1 MEKNIIVKIDKV
13 LHGRDIKYILHNH
26 MELSSTLVKRLKRT
40 DNGILLNGEA
50 VNVLRTVCAGDE
62 LVLTFYDESSDNI
75 VPKNIPICI
84 LYEDEDIIAVNKPRS
99 MPTHPSFNHYED
111 TLANGIM
118 YYFRDKDFTFR
129 AITRLDRDTSGV
141 VLVAKNPLSAQI
153 LSDDM
158 KNKKINKEY
167 IAVVNGV
174 PEPLYGTVSAPIKR
188 RESSVMLRCVAPDGR
203 EAITE
208 YEVEK
213 AFGGLSLVKLR
224 PVTGRTHQLRV
235 HMSFIGTPIYG
246 DDLYGASQM
255 EEETRLHC
263 RRISF
268 FHPMTKEKITV
279 TAPIPDDI
287 KILIEK

>member
-1 MEKNIIVKIDKV
+1 MEKKIIVKIDKV

-203 EAITE
+203 DAITE

>member
-62 LVLTFYDESSDNI
+62 LVLTFCDGSSDNI